1 MLLVKHVM
9 VENVITAKDN
19 TTAKRAVEMLYK
31 KHVGSIV
38 VIDDEKKCIGIF
50 TERDA
55 IRIVAKDTPLDAPLD
70 KVMTKN
76 VVTIGEDATLEEA
89 RRLIVSHRIRHL
101 PVVDQKGKLVGLLS
115 VRRFLDELSG
125 LKSLKYL

>member
-19 TTAKRAVEMLYK
+19 ITAKRAVEMLYK

-76 VVTIGEDATLEEA
+76 VVTIGEEATLEEA

>member
-19 TTAKRAVEMLYK
+19 ITAKRAVEMLYK

-76 VVTIGEDATLEEA
+76 VVTIGEEATLEEA

-101 PVVDQKGKLVGLLS
+101 PVVGQKGKLVGLLS